1 MKYILTKGTM
11 MATKADPARIGKDWD
26 DLRRY
31 ELLDL
36 IREAGRTGAKRSI
49 RRIAK
54 DAGVSEQFI
63 RSLLPIKRDHETS
76 KVTAVLRALGTTP
89 EEFAQQVNGTLF

>member
-1 MKYILTKGTM
+1 MVS
-11 MATKADPARIGKDWD
+11 KADPTRIGKDWD
-26 DLRRY
+26 DARRY

-36 IREAGRTGAKRSI
+36 VREAGRTGAKRSVK
-49 RRIAK
+49 RIAK

-63 RSLLPIKRDHETS
+63 KSLLPIKRDHETS
-76 KVTAVLRALGTTP
+76 KVTAVLKALGTTP